1 MNPPRHFALALALL
15 LGAGAFAAPQA
26 LAGPSPAQAAYAQA
40 DGALNR
46 AWPAAMAAAKR
57 RKVDAKLRA
66 AQLAWVAFKDAEA
79 KAMALQMSPGLATDW
94 LAAETRDRTD
104 FLQQVARGPIPEG
117 SPNEE
122 GGWRSTAEYHARED
136 RRLNE
141 VWRGM
146 LASPAWK
153 APGVRQARTTAQL
166 AWIRYRDAQAA
177 YVHADGGS
185 DLAWVKGYLT
195 AHRCEA
201 LGD

>member
-1 MNPPRHFALALALL
+1 MTPPRIALALALL
-15 LGAGAFAAPQA
+15 LGAGAFVAPQA
-26 LAGPSPAQAAYAQA
+26 LAGPSPAQVAYAQA
-40 DGALNR
+40 DAALNR

-104 FLQQVARGPIPEG
+104 FLKQVALGPIPEG

-122 GGWRSTAEYHARED
+122 GFSTTAQYFARED

-153 APGVRQARTTAQL
+153 PAGVRPARTTAQL

-195 AHRCEA
+195 ARRCEG